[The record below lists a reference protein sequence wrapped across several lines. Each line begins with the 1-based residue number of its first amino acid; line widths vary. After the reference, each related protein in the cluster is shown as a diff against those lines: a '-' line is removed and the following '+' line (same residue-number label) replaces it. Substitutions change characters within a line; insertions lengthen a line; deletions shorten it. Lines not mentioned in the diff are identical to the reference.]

1 MTSVFS
7 TPINPPGNFR
17 DACGKWGC
25 GTNGDC
31 INNICVCRDFWA
43 GDHCQIPP
51 PIPPST
57 PKACSNWG
65 VKLTPP
71 TQGAPGRAAT
81 CDCGYTGMQ
90 GARCEIECSM
100 DSECGSGTCDLTV
113 GRCVCTPEWGDV
125 QCRRALTASCAT
137 NADCGVGTCVSGGC
151 VCPANHTGLRCEFGL
166 RNTDSTCRATADC
179 LGAGDVCETVFSAAD
194 RACATRRNGCQTEF
208 TGQACKSTGEA
219 CTADVDCATTCMD
232 GVCRRDP
239 TIYPPPSSGG
249 LCNMGFKQS
258 FCDNNIAAVI
268 DQILTPEGLAGLALE
283 EALEE
288 VAGYSFR
295 YTKLALTAT
304 ASRLRAQMLKT
315 ASGKAAARVS
325 SRMVSRM
332 VARTGLNA
340 MRKAIIRT
348 AVTKLA
354 TTAAT
359 GVGALYAMVEI
370 VGLAMDIN
378 DSSGYNAALPQ
389 SFITQYMRDISSALN
404 AELAEIGVSL
414 PREFTPDDTI
424 GWRAYFASDPVQLQT
439 LKLASTYLDALVINS
454 NGERITA
461 PVAAAT
467 PPKPPARNPVLW
479 ALVKNEDVYDNVKKW
494 WWLGLMMLIL
504 LAMNVVIILIVNK

>member
-1 MTSVFS
+1 
-7 TPINPPGNFR
+7 
-17 DACGKWGC
+17 
-25 GTNGDC
+25 
-31 INNICVCRDFWA
+31 
-43 GDHCQIPP
+43 
-51 PIPPST
+51 
-57 PKACSNWG
+57 
-65 VKLTPP
+65 
-71 TQGAPGRAAT
+71 
-81 CDCGYTGMQ
+81 
-90 GARCEIECSM
+90 
-100 DSECGSGTCDLTV
+100 
-113 GRCVCTPEWGDV
+113 
-125 QCRRALTASCAT
+125 
-137 NADCGVGTCVSGGC
+137 
-151 VCPANHTGLRCEFGL
+151 
-166 RNTDSTCRATADC
+166 
-179 LGAGDVCETVFSAAD
+179 
-194 RACATRRNGCQTEF
+194 
-208 TGQACKSTGEA
+208 
-219 CTADVDCATTCMD
+219 
-232 GVCRRDP
+232 
-239 TIYPPPSSGG
+239 
-249 LCNMGFKQS
+249 MGFKQS

-325 SRMVSRM
+325 SRMVSR
-332 VARTGLNA
+332 
-340 MRKAIIRT
+340 IRT